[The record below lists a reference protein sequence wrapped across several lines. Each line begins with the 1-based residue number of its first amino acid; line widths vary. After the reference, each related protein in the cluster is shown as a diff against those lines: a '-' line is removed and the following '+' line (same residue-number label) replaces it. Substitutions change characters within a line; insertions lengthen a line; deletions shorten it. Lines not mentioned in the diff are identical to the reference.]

1 MVVTSKK
8 TATMTFR
15 IDEDILNKLRA
26 ESENRETSLNTF
38 VNQIFKRYVEWDMF
52 ESKVGMIPIAKPIVI
67 ELFGKMKKDEVTD
80 MAVRI
85 GKNVVRDIALF
96 MKGDIDLES
105 FLSWL
110 EARMKASSI
119 EINHKIKNDTHTIIL
134 KHDLGENWSLYH
146 KTVLELIFRE
156 VLDKNINF
164 EYNAGMISFKFTE

>member
-15 IDEDILNKLRA
+15 IDEDILNKLRT
-26 ESENRETSLNTF
+26 ESEHRETSLNTL
-38 VNQIFKRYVEWDMF
+38 VNQIFKRYVEWDMV

-80 MAVRI
+80 MAIRI
-85 GKNVVRDIALF
+85 GKNTVHDIALF
-96 MKGDIDLES
+96 MKGEIDLES

-119 EINHKIKNDTHTIIL
+119 EMNHKIENNTHTIIL

-146 KTVLELIFRE
+146 KTVLELIFSE

-164 EYNAGMISFKFTE
+164 EYNTGMISFKFTE

>member
-1 MVVTSKK
+1 MAVTSKK

-15 IDEDILNKLRA
+15 IDEDVLNKLRA
-26 ESENRETSLNTF
+26 ESEHKETSLNTF

-80 MAVRI
+80 MAIRI

-105 FLSWL
+105 FLSWF
-110 EARMKASSI
+110 EVRMKASSI
-119 EINHKIKNDTHTIIL
+119 EINHNVKNDTHTIIL

-164 EYNAGMISFKFTE
+164 EYNARMISFKFIE

>member
-15 IDEDILNKLRA
+15 IDEGILNKLRT
-26 ESENRETSLNTF
+26 ESEHRETSLNTF

-80 MAVRI
+80 MAIRI
-85 GKNVVRDIALF
+85 GKNTVHDIALF
-96 MKGDIDLES
+96 MKGEIDLES

-110 EARMKASSI
+110 ETRMKASSI
-119 EINHKIKNDTHTIIL
+119 EINHKIENDTHTIIL

-146 KTVLELIFRE
+146 KTVLELIFSE

-164 EYNAGMISFKFTE
+164 EYNTGMISFKFTE